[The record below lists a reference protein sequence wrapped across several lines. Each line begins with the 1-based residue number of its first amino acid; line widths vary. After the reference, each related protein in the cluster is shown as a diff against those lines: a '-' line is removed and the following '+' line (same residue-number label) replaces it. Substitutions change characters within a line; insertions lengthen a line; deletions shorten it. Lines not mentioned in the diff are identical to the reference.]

1 MHSPTKTQTASAINE
16 LKIVRAARARGEA
29 DPREYDSAGNLH
41 VPASYIPSSSPPT
54 SNAIKSPKDSSS
66 LFGSSLAS
74 SPPPSQESNRPAK
87 KSRVAYDSSPSAARR
102 YVLDEASG
110 AGSRQAPTRALPAV
124 QPRGLDGQSK
134 LGKWKA
140 KLDRQRRGYRQAIVQ
155 RREAARAVPESVER
169 SGEVKVASKM
179 VPGQA
184 VPGAMTLGKRSRVED
199 EEWEKEMAVAK
210 AEFRK
215 AGRGH
220 PGIMT
225 GRGGANLDF

>member
-29 DPREYDSAGNLH
+29 DPREYDSAGDLH
-41 VPASYIPSSSPPT
+41 VPASYILSSSPPT
-54 SNAIKSPKDSSS
+54 SNATKSPKDSSS
-66 LFGSSLAS
+66 LFGSSPAS
-74 SPPPSQESNRPAK
+74 SPPPPQESARPAK

-102 YVLDEASG
+102 YVLDEAG
-110 AGSRQAPTRALPAV
+110 GTGPRQPATRALPAV

-155 RREAARAVPESVER
+155 RREVARAMPEDVER
-169 SGEVKVASKM
+169 SDEVKVAPKM

-184 VPGAMTLGKRSRVED
+184 VPGAIILGKRSRVED
-199 EEWEKEMAVAK
+199 GEWEKEMAVAK